1 MKYDV
6 ITLGSATQDV
16 FIRSKSMEEQKDPLA
31 PDGID
36 VCVPLGS
43 KLGIDELTFST
54 GGGATNAAT
63 TFSRLGLK
71 TACIARIGKD
81 VIGQAIKT
89 ELKKEKIDTRF
100 IQIDPKEKTGYS
112 VILLD
117 RTGHRGILTH
127 RGAAQ
132 NLQAKELPL
141 KKTRYQW
148 IYLTSFGGDIKL
160 AKEVIASGKRIGAK
174 ISWNP
179 GGRELEKGLRALRP
193 LIKQVDVLHIN
204 REEAAQLTDL
214 PPRHL
219 QDVIKKLAE
228 FFDGI
233 LVVTDGPHGAYAH
246 TEGKTF
252 FAGTLKEKPTNT
264 TGAGDAFGSGFVA
277 ALAKGKDLQTALCVA
292 ALNADGVVKS
302 MGAKAGIL
310 KSFPKKDTLEKIK
323 VVQLRGETKI
333 R

>member
-6 ITLGSATQDV
+6 ITIGSATQDV
-16 FIRSKSMEEQKDPLA
+16 FIRSKALEEQKDPLV

-43 KLGIDELTFST
+43 KIGIDELTFST

-81 VIGQAIKT
+81 VIGQAIKA
-89 ELKKEKIDTRF
+89 ELKKEKIDTKF
-100 IQIDPKEKTGYS
+100 LQIDPKEKTGYS
-112 VILLD
+112 VVLLD
-117 RTGHRGILTH
+117 RTGRRGILTH

-141 KKTRYQW
+141 KKTTCRW
-148 IYLTSFGGDIKL
+148 LYLTSFGGDTKL
-160 AKEVIASGKRIGAK
+160 AKEVITSGKRIGAK

-179 GGRELEKGLRALRP
+179 GGKELAKGLRALRP
-193 LIKQVDVLHIN
+193 LIKEIDVLHVN
-204 REEAAQLTDL
+204 REEAAQLTEL

-219 QDVIKKLAE
+219 QDVIKKLAG
-228 FFDGI
+228 FFHGI
-233 LVVTDGPHGAYAH
+233 LVVTDGSHGAYVHAD
-246 TEGKTF
+246 GKTF
-252 FAGTLKEKPTNT
+252 FVGTLKGKPINT
-264 TGAGDAFGSGFVA
+264 TGAGDAFGSGFIA
-277 ALAKGKDLQTALCVA
+277 ALAKGKDLETALRIA

-310 KSFPKKDTLEKIK
+310 RSLPKKNAVEKIK
-323 VVQLRGETKI
+323 VTQVRAEIKK